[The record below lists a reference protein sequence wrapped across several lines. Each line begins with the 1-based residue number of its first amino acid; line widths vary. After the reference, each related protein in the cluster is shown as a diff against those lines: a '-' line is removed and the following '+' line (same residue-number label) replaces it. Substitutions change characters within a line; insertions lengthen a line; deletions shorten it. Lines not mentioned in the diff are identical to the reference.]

1 MATRLQF
8 ENSNEIGVFARLTN
22 RFVCVCMCVIVLGW
36 LDMSAAPRS
45 DLFPLPLPLLLLLSR
60 SYCLTA
66 LGGSENFYSVF
77 EQELA
82 DHIPVIHASVAGC
95 RFIGRVTVGAFVVI
109 VRGQGRV
116 MGQHIAAWTRRRAER
131 V

>member
-1 MATRLQF
+1 
-8 ENSNEIGVFARLTN
+8 V
-22 RFVCVCMCVIVLGW
+22 
-36 LDMSAAPRS
+36 AP
-45 DLFPLPLPLLLLLSR
+45 LH

-95 RFIGRVTVGAFVVI
+95 RFIGRVTVGAYLCVHRTRCWGMQLKTDNWYDDGRHPFHRTHRRQQARPDGAEHHDGPGAAAHPQLPARR
-109 VRGQGRV
+109 VRPCVPGLP
-116 MGQHIAAWTRRRAER
+116 
-131 V
+131 

>member
-1 MATRLQF
+1 
-8 ENSNEIGVFARLTN
+8 
-22 RFVCVCMCVIVLGW
+22 MCLAFYTCDAIFLPNTP
-36 LDMSAAPRS
+36 SSP
-45 DLFPLPLPLLLLLSR
+45 PLPTPTH

-95 RFIGRVTVGAFVVI
+95 RFIGRVTVGNKKGLLVPSTTTD
-109 VRGQGRV
+109 QEL
-116 MGQHIAAWTRRRAER
+116 QHIRNSLPDA
-131 V
+131 

>member
-1 MATRLQF
+1 MCLAFYTGDATPPPTRLC
-8 ENSNEIGVFARLTN
+8 LTYP
-22 RFVCVCMCVIVLGW
+22 
-36 LDMSAAPRS
+36 S
-45 DLFPLPLPLLLLLSR
+45 PLPSPPNHSH

-95 RFIGRVTVGAFVVI
+95 RFIGRVTVGNKKGLLVPSTTTD
-109 VRGQGRV
+109 QEL
-116 MGQHIAAWTRRRAER
+116 QHIRNSLPDA
-131 V
+131 

>member
-1 MATRLQF
+1 MCLMASTHIWSPPMPNTTFLPVP
-8 ENSNEIGVFARLTN
+8 SN
-22 RFVCVCMCVIVLGW
+22 
-36 LDMSAAPRS
+36 
-45 DLFPLPLPLLLLLSR
+45 

-95 RFIGRVTVGAFVVI
+95 RFIGRVTVGNKKGLLVPSTTTD
-109 VRGQGRV
+109 QEL
-116 MGQHIAAWTRRRAER
+116 QHIRNSLPDA
-131 V
+131 